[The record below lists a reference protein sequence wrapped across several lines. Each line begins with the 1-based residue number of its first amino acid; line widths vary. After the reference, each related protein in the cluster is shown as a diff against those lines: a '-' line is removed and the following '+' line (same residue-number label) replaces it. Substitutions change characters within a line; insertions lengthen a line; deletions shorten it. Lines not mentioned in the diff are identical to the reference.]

1 MNIFYLVTIILFVA
15 GQNIVQKPYSVKTKG
30 QGAYLF
36 GLMTAF
42 ASMLFF
48 VFSSKNMQWD
58 IRIIPYSLLFATVYA
73 TSTIATFVAI
83 ASGAMSLTSLITS
96 YSLMIPT
103 VYGLIFLHE
112 SISIGFVCGI
122 VLLMISLF
130 LINQKTGSVKIS
142 LKWVISVT
150 IAFVAG
156 GLCSVFQ
163 NLQQVTFN
171 GAYKNEFMIVALLFV
186 SIVFFIMVL
195 VKEKNGLISYVK
207 TGWYMGLFCGIMN
220 GIVNLFVM
228 ILSARMSVSI
238 MFPLISAGGII
249 VTYIFSRFVFKERL
263 TNRQFAG
270 FILGI
275 ISVVLLNL

>member
-36 GLMTAF
+36 CLMTAF
-42 ASMLFF
+42 TSMLFF
-48 VFSSKNMQWD
+48 VISSKNMVWD
-58 IRIIPYSLLFATVYA
+58 IRIVPYSVLFAIVYA
-73 TSTIATFVAI
+73 TSTVATFVAI

-103 VYGLIFLHE
+103 IYGLIFLHE
-112 SISIGFVCGI
+112 PISIGFVLGI
-122 VLLMISLF
+122 ILLMISLF
-130 LINQKTGSVKIS
+130 LINQKTGSVKLS

-163 NLQQVTFN
+163 NLQQVTFD
-171 GAYKNEFMIVALLFV
+171 GAYKNEFMIIALLIV
-186 SIVFFIMVL
+186 SVVFFTISL
-195 VKEKNGLISYVK
+195 IKERKGLISYIK
-207 TGWYMGLFCGIMN
+207 TGWYMGLFCGTMN

-228 ILSARMSVSI
+228 ILSARMSVSV

-249 VTYIFSRFVFKERL
+249 VTYIFSRFVFKEIL
-263 TNRQFAG
+263 TNRQFIG
-270 FILGI
+270 FIFGI